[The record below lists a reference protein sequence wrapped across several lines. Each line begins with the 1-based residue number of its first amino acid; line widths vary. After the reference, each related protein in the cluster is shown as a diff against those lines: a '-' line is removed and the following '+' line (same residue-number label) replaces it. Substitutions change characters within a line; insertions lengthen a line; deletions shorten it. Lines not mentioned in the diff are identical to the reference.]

1 MADNQTPNFEEIPTP
16 KLTLDPMPGDD
27 TQIVEAVTLET
38 NLANTEKNETL
49 PALDDSL
56 TEEEKFQ
63 VEQFSQQIDLS
74 NSQQILMYG
83 AGAQQKMA
91 SFSETALE
99 KVRTQDLGEA
109 GELIAG
115 VVVELRNFDAE
126 DEKGFL
132 GFFKR
137 GANKLASLKA
147 RYDKA
152 EANVNQIVK
161 ALEGH
166 QVTLMRDAAMLDKLY
181 DLNLSY
187 FKELTMY
194 LIAGKKRLEEVRAGQ
209 LSELRAKAQASGKTE
224 DAEAVQKLEAACN
237 RFEKKLS
244 DLDLTRTIAMQTAP
258 QIRLVQNNEM
268 LMIEKIQTTLV
279 NTIPLWKSQMV
290 LALGL
295 ANNEAALK
303 AQSAVTDMT
312 NELLRKNAEKL
323 KQSTTEVARESER
336 GIVDIET
343 LRAVNDD
350 LIQTF
355 DEVMQIQ
362 EEGRL
367 KRAEAEAEMR
377 KMEAELKEKLLEVAT
392 K

>member
-38 NLANTEKNETL
+38 NLANTEKNEAL

-56 TEEEKFQ
+56 TEEEKLQ

>member
-49 PALDDSL
+49 PSLDDSL
-56 TEEEKFQ
+56 TEEEKLQ

-258 QIRLVQNNEM
+258 QIRLVQNNEI

>member
-56 TEEEKFQ
+56 TEEEKLQ

-377 KMEAELKEKLLEVAT
+377 KMEAELKEKLLEVAA

>member
-49 PALDDSL
+49 PSLDDSL
-56 TEEEKFQ
+56 TEEEKLQ